1 MEGGKR
7 RFPPSL
13 NAVKSEYKIF
23 CEQHGGPII
32 CDDRFAKINFEHC
45 CREFPRRRFEP
56 IIRRRWVTDPVHGIR
71 HWPAMAFAGSV
82 TQRSII
88 GASLR
93 RGNSRQQ
100 CSKLIFAKLSSQLIG
115 PPFCSQKI
123 LYSLLTAL
131 RLGGKRRLPPS
142 IACASQSTA
151 SYTRKPGGA
160 SRLDGWPS

>member
-71 HWPAMAFAGSV
+71 HWPVMAFAASQYAFLQWRKYKYRRATRRELDSV
-82 TQRSII
+82 SLTQ
-88 GASLR
+88 ALCSLV
-93 RGNSRQQ
+93 
-100 CSKLIFAKLSSQLIG
+100 
-115 PPFCSQKI
+115 
-123 LYSLLTAL
+123 
-131 RLGGKRRLPPS
+131 LPP
-142 IACASQSTA
+142 
-151 SYTRKPGGA
+151 
-160 SRLDGWPS
+160 RLSAEERIHA